1 MGEPTTAPQAPLP
14 VDALIKRLIRD
25 VPDFPKKGII
35 FKDVT
40 PLLGDP
46 AALGAVIA
54 ALAAPWRGKVD
65 RVLGIESR
73 GFIFGTPVAQAL
85 GMGFAPVRKP
95 GKLPWKTVT
104 KSYALEYGQDRLE
117 LHEDSVRQG
126 ERVLVVD
133 DLLATGGTLSAAC
146 KLAERVGGEVVGC
159 SVVIEL
165 GFLDGRKRLGDRR
178 LEALVKF

>member
-1 MGEPTTAPQAPLP
+1 MVQA
-14 VDALIKRLIRD
+14 VIKKFIRD
-25 VPDFPKKGII
+25 VPDFPKKGIL

-46 AALGAVIA
+46 EALGQVIE
-54 ALAAPWRGKVD
+54 ALAAPFKGKVD

-85 GMGFAPVRKP
+85 GVGFAPIRKP

-104 KSYALEYGQDRLE
+104 ESYALEYGQDRIE
-117 LHEDSVRQG
+117 LHEDAVRKG

-146 KLAERVGGEVVGC
+146 KLVERVGGTVAAC
-159 SVVIEL
+159 AVVIEL
-165 GFLDGRKRLGDRR
+165 GFLDGRKRLGEGR
-178 LEALVKF
+178 EVHSLVTY